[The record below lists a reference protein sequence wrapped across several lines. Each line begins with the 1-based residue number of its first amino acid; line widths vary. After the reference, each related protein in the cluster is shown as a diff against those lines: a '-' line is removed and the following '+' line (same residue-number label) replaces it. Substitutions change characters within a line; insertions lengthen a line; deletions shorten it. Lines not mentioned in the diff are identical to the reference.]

1 MPLSAVLLVLV
12 SAVLHAAWNARLHR
26 CGDPEVVIVLA
37 YFYVGIALLPA
48 AIVDP
53 PGEVLGWLL
62 ASSLAQGLYMG
73 LLGSAYRVGSLG
85 VAYPI
90 ARGTAPLLVGL
101 GGWLLLD
108 ETPSLATAVGL
119 AVLVVG
125 LLSLAGLGAQRQEL
139 RAVVLAAVTGL
150 CTVTYSLIDA
160 RSVDLTG
167 AMGYLSVIMVFSS
180 LGVLVVRR
188 PGLIRIRPMLGHAAL
203 VGLGQGGAYGLVL
216 LAFQQAQ
223 AGQVAGL
230 RQVSVVLGVL
240 IARESLGP
248 RALWGAVL
256 VTVGAGLVIW
266 RAGTRGLS
274 ITKT

>member
-12 SAVLHAAWNARLHR
+12 SAVLHAAWNARMHR
-26 CGDPEVVIVLA
+26 CDDPEVVIVLA
-37 YFYVGIALLPA
+37 YLFVGVVLLPA

-62 ASSLAQGLYMG
+62 ASSLAQGLYIG
-73 LLGSAYRVGSLG
+73 VLGSSYRVGSLG

-90 ARGTAPLLVGL
+90 SRGTAPLLVGL

-119 AVLVVG
+119 VVLVVG
-125 LLSLAGLGAQRQEL
+125 LLFLAGLGAQRQE
-139 RAVVLAAVTGL
+139 RPAVVLAVVSGL
-150 CTVTYSLIDA
+150 CTAAYSLIDA

-167 AMGYLSVIMVFSS
+167 AMGYLSVIMVSSS

-188 PGLIRIRPMLGHAAL
+188 PGLVRVRPMLGHAAI

-240 IARESLGP
+240 MARESLGP
-248 RALWGAVL
+248 KALWSAVL

-266 RAGTRGLS
+266 
-274 ITKT
+274 

>member
-266 RAGTRGLS
+266 
-274 ITKT
+274 